1 MANSK
6 IDVQNAPDDVSK
18 PLPYKE
24 RSRLKTSIKPATLRE
39 QIAQFTY
46 IEARACSTLWI

>member
-24 RSRLKTSIKPATLRE
+24 RICL
-39 QIAQFTY
+39 
-46 IEARACSTLWI
+46 